1 MHTSF
6 SSFQFA
12 TSSLFLVHFFL
23 SNFKCLHFSRV
34 GSKCFSPL
42 NLYSFSKQYHA
53 HQMLPSSTILMAQ
66 TVKRLSTMWETWVR
80 SLGWEVPWRRK
91 RQPTPVV
98 LPRKSH
104 GWRSL
109 VSMGS
114 QRVRHDWA
122 TSLSLSLSQV
132 YETSRYLCIELAYRQ
147 FYTSNYFFFLP
158 HFS

>member
-91 RQPTPVV
+91 WQPTRV
-98 LPRKSH
+98 LACRIP
-104 GWRSL
+104 GTGEPGG
-109 VSMGS
+109 VPSMGS
-114 QRVRHDWA
+114 HRVGHDWSDLA
-122 TSLSLSLSQV
+122 NRVQQNFIIFCRKSYVFLSWITPSSLLFML
-132 YETSRYLCIELAYRQ
+132 
-147 FYTSNYFFFLP
+147 F
-158 HFS
+158 

>member
-1 MHTSF
+1 MNIFQSSSFLVLYQLSVVLIAPSFLKYSLLSPFVMYHAHLF

-12 TSSLFLVHFFL
+12 TSSLFLVLFFL

-42 NLYSFSKQYHA
+42 NLYSFSKQYHT
-53 HQMLPSSTILMAQ
+53 HQMLPSSTILVAQ
-66 TVKRLSTMWETWVR
+66 MVKRLSTMWETWVR

-91 RQPTPVV
+91 WQPTPVL

-114 QRVRHDWA
+114 QRVRHD
-122 TSLSLSLSQV
+122 
-132 YETSRYLCIELAYRQ
+132 
-147 FYTSNYFFFLP
+147 
-158 HFS
+158 